1 MPGVIPEFAI
11 VGRVRRAHGIRG
23 ELVVETMTDAPDVI
37 FASGARVFQGTA
49 AGDVWRDPKSGELR
63 ELTVLA
69 SRPFKGGLLVT
80 LDAVADRTEA
90 ERWNDRHLLVPMT
103 ELSEPK
109 EGELFLHEL
118 GGMRVLDEAGA
129 SLGEVRGWFQV
140 PHGVLLDVHTHRG
153 DVALP
158 FNQQFV
164 RDVNRAGRTLT
175 VAIPDELFTGGE

>member
-1 MPGVIPEFAI
+1 M

-23 ELVVETMTDAPDVI
+23 ELVVELMTDAPDVI

-49 AGDVWRDPKSGELR
+49 AGDAWRDPKSGELR
-63 ELTVLA
+63 ELKIVA

-90 ERWNDRHLLVPMT
+90 ERWNDRHLLVPMDELT
-103 ELSEPK
+103 EPA

-118 GGMRVLDEAGA
+118 GGMRVLDESGA
-129 SLGEVRGWFQV
+129 AMGEVRGWFQV
-140 PHGVLLDVHTHRG
+140 PHGVLLDVHTARG

-164 RDVNRAGRTLT
+164 RHFDRAERTLT
-175 VAIPDELFTGGE
+175 VAIPDELFGGGSE